1 MKKTKMPKFEN
12 KNTFL
17 GYFWAKLLKNYCHI
31 GKRHPQISQIA
42 KFCEITKI
50 PKFGT
55 KNTLLG
61 YFWGRIFKTYCHI

>member
-17 GYFWAKLLKNYCHI
+17 RYFWAKLLKNYSHI

-55 KNTLLG
+55 KNALFRYFRGGTL
-61 YFWGRIFKTYCHI
+61 KSYCHI